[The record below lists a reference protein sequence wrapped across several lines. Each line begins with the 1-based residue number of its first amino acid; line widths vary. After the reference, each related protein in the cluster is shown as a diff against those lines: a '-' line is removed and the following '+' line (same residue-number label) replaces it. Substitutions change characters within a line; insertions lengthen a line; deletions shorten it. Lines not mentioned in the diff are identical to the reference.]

1 MLKNSTVMP
10 EAPEQPQQSTVIAR
24 SGSAANQNTL
34 RNIGLITGREYKNR
48 VMQRSFIISS
58 IIILILIVIGA
69 FVPTVIT
76 YFTANSNSQTKIAV
90 VNNAGPIA
98 GLSNDALTQYLQTN
112 LNGSSASGGIP
123 TGQSTSGKP
132 RFALTAGT
140 DANTLQQQV
149 KNAKLDILLV
159 MDRGTDQNVRF
170 TYYTNTSSTIDADAA
185 QIQTIASQLNF
196 LDKSS
201 RLGLTAAQ
209 TSSLFVQPAFTVV
222 HTAQNQ
228 DTRSD
233 GARLAGYFV
242 AFAGVILIFM
252 SVFVYGMTVAV
263 GVAEEKGSRIM
274 EILVNA
280 ATPFQL
286 LVGKIVGIGAA
297 GLTQMTCFVLAGIGA
312 FLLQAPLLTALLGHP
327 SGGLSVD
334 IVSVSVTLLL
344 TLLLYF
350 ILGFSLYAT
359 LFAALGALVKRQD
372 EVQNAVQPLTM
383 LFMVGYIASFISIS
397 TPNATWIRVMS
408 FIPFWTPTI
417 MLMRIGAGTVEWW
430 EVPLSVVIMIVAI
443 FACALLAARIYR
455 FGILLYGQRP
465 GLRQLLRMARAK

>member
-1 MLKNSTVMP
+1 MLKNSTVPP

-24 SGSAANQNTL
+24 SGSASNQNTL
-34 RNIGLITGREYKNR
+34 RNIGLIIRREYKNR

-58 IIILILIVIGA
+58 IVILVLIILGA

-98 GLSNDALTQYLQTN
+98 GLSGDTLTQYLQAN
-112 LNGSSASGGIP
+112 LNGTNTTTTSSAS
-123 TGQSTSGKP
+123 QSTSGKP
-132 RFALTAGT
+132 PFALTIGT
-140 DANTLQQQV
+140 DVNALQQQV
-149 KNAKLDILLV
+149 KNGKLDILFV
-159 MDRGTDQNVRF
+159 MDRGGDQNVHF
-170 TYYTNTSSTIDADAA
+170 TYYTNADSTTDTNAA
-185 QIQTIASQLNF
+185 QIQTLASQLNI
-196 LDKSS
+196 LDRAS
-201 RLGLTAAQ
+201 RLGLTPTQ
-209 TSSLFVQPAFTVV
+209 TSSLFVQPTFSVV
-222 HTAQNQ
+222 YTGQNQ
-228 DTRSD
+228 ATRSE
-233 GARLAGYFV
+233 GTSPAGYFV
-242 AFAGVILIFM
+242 AVVGVILIFM
-252 SVFVYGMTVAV
+252 SVFIYGMTVAI
-263 GVAEEKGSRIM
+263 GVAEEKGNRIM

-297 GLTQMTCFVLAGIGA
+297 GLTQMTCFVLVGIGA
-312 FLLQAPLLTALLGHP
+312 LLLQAPLLTALLGHP
-327 SGGLSVD
+327 SGGSSVD
-334 IVSVSVTLLL
+334 IASVSITLLL

-383 LFMVGYIASFISIS
+383 LFMIGYIASFISIS

-408 FIPFWTPTI
+408 FIPFWSPTI

-430 EVPLSVVIMIVAI
+430 EVPLSIVIMIITI

-465 GLRQLLRMARAK
+465 GLRQLLRVAQTK

>member
-1 MLKNSTVMP
+1 MLKNTSVIP

-24 SGSAANQNTL
+24 SGGAANQNTL
-34 RNIGLITGREYKNR
+34 RNIGLIIGREYKNR

-58 IIILILIVIGA
+58 IVILVLIVLGA

-76 YFTANSNSQTKIAV
+76 YFAANSNSQTKIAV

-98 GLSNDALTQYLQTN
+98 GLSSDSLNQYLQTN
-112 LNGSSASGGIP
+112 LNGVGTNTVAP
-123 TGQSTSGKP
+123 TSQSTSGKP
-132 RFALTAGT
+132 HFALTLGT
-140 DANTLQQQV
+140 DVNTLQQQV
-149 KNAKLDILLV
+149 KSGKLDILFV
-159 MDRGTDQNVRF
+159 MDRGADHNIHF
-170 TYYTNTSSTIDADAA
+170 TYYTSTGSTIDTDAL
-185 QIQTIASQLNF
+185 QVQTIANQLNV
-196 LDKSS
+196 LDRSS
-201 RLGLTAAQ
+201 RLGLTPAQ
-209 TSSLFVQPAFTVV
+209 TSSLFVQPIFTIVQ
-222 HTAQNQ
+222 TGQNQ
-228 DTRSD
+228 DTRSE

-242 AFAGVILIFM
+242 SFAGVILIFM
-252 SVFVYGMTVAV
+252 SVFLYGMTVAV

-312 FLLQAPLLTALLGHP
+312 FLLQAPILAALLGHP
-327 SGGLSVD
+327 SSGLSVD
-334 IVSVSVTLLL
+334 IASVSVTLLL

-359 LFAALGALVKRQD
+359 LFAALGALVRRQD

-383 LFMVGYIASFISIS
+383 LFMVGYIASFLSIS
-397 TPNATWIRVMS
+397 TPNALWIRVMS

-430 EVPLSVVIMIVAI
+430 EVPLSIVIMIVAI
-443 FACALLAARIYR
+443 VACALLAARIYR

-465 GLRQLLRMARAK
+465 GLRQLLSMVRTK